1 MKKLINSFYALSAFV
16 LVSCGISAPAPIS
29 GISIQ
34 PSEDGYTLFIDGRA
48 TYIKGVGGTFRLED
62 ASANGANAFRTWGG
76 SVESIIAD
84 LEKAAAN
91 HMYVMQ
97 GIGMTQDSL
106 KYFDEEYRQK
116 CLDRARELAEAF
128 KNDTCLLAWG
138 IGNEINLGNAN
149 IGAAWTLVEEM
160 AQVIRSIDKR
170 HLLSTVISHSAAA
183 LDSVA
188 KYCPSLDYVGINSYG
203 DIKSLKEMVN
213 SSNYKGAFMV
223 TEWGPTGW
231 WETTKTAWEASI
243 EQTSEE
249 KRVVYEERYNNYI
262 AANPRCLGSFVF
274 LWGQKEERTP
284 TWFSMFAET
293 DVDGLPLK
301 GEKTPMV
308 EAMQRVWTGTELAQT
323 APVIQEHMTLNGQ
336 LGATDVKVLP
346 SQELTAEVKVMDKE
360 NDKLTFVWEMLKE
373 ATVLGFGGSH
383 EPRPDRVGEV
393 LTTDTPTL
401 VFKAPASGN
410 YRLYVYVLD
419 GTGFVAT
426 ENIPF
431 QVK

>member
-1 MKKLINSFYALSAFV
+1 MKKLLFMTAVTLLAA
-16 LVSCGISAPAPIS
+16 CASAPEQ
-29 GISIQ
+29 GISIRQ
-34 PSEDGYTLFIDGRA
+34 EGNGFQLYIDGQA
-48 TYIKGVGGTFRLED
+48 TYVKGVGGTFRLED

-76 SVESIIAD
+76 KIEGIKAD
-84 LEKAAAN
+84 CEKAAAN
-91 HMYVMQ
+91 HMLIMQ
-97 GIGMTQDSL
+97 GIGMTKDSL
-106 KYFDEEYRQK
+106 KYFDEAYRQE
-116 CLDRARELAEAF
+116 CLDNARQLAETF
-128 KNDTCLLAWG
+128 KDNPNILSWG

-160 AQVIRSIDKR
+160 AQIIKSIDTR
-170 HLLSTVISHSAAA
+170 HLVSTVISHSAEA

-203 DIKSLKEMVN
+203 DIKSLEQMVN
-213 SSNYKGAFMV
+213 NSAYKGAFMV

-231 WETTKTAWEASI
+231 WETDTTEWGAWI

-249 KRVVYEERYNNYI
+249 KRQVYEERYNNYI
-262 AANPRCLGSFVF
+262 LANPRCLGSFVF

-284 TWFSMFAET
+284 TWFSMFTET
-293 DVDGLPLK
+293 DVEGLPLK

-308 EAMQRVWTGTELAQT
+308 EAMQRVWTGSELAQT
-323 APVIQEHMTLNGQ
+323 APVLQQHITLNGQ
-336 LGATDVKVLP
+336 FAMANIRVEKGADITGAVDVV
-346 SQELTAEVKVMDKE
+346 DKE
-360 NDKLTFVWEMLKE
+360 GDKMTYVWEVLKE
-373 ATVLGFGGSH
+373 ATELGFGGSY

-393 LTTDTPTL
+393 LTTQEPQLTIS
-401 VFKAPASGN
+401 APIEFGN

-426 ENIPF
+426 DNIPF

>member
-1 MKKLINSFYALSAFV
+1 MKKLIFMAAAALFAACAST
-16 LVSCGISAPAPIS
+16 PET
-29 GISIQ
+29 GISIR
-34 PSEDGYTLFIDGRA
+34 PEGDGFKLYIDGQA

-76 SVESIIAD
+76 KIESIRENS
-84 LEKAAAN
+84 EKAAAN
-91 HMYVMQ
+91 GMLIMQ

-106 KYFDEEYRQK
+106 KYFDEEYRQH
-116 CLDRARELAEAF
+116 CLDNARELAQAF
-128 KNDTCLLAWG
+128 KDDPNILSWG

-160 AQVIRSIDKR
+160 AQIIKSIDTR
-170 HLLSTVISHSAAA
+170 HLVSTVISHSAEA

-203 DIKSLKEMVN
+203 DIKSLEKMVN
-213 SSNYKGAFMV
+213 NSAYKGAFMV

-231 WETTKTAWEASI
+231 WETDTTEWGAWI

-249 KRVVYEERYNNYI
+249 KRQVYEERYNNYI
-262 AANPRCLGSFVF
+262 LANPRCLGSFVF

-284 TWFSMFAET
+284 TWFSMFSET
-293 DVDGLPLK
+293 DVEGLPLK

-323 APVIQEHMTLNGQ
+323 APVLQQHITLNDQFAQANIRVGKGEEIT
-336 LGATDVKVLP
+336 GAVKV
-346 SQELTAEVKVMDKE
+346 TDKE
-360 NDKLTFVWEMLKE
+360 NDTLTYVWEVLKE

-383 EPRPDRVGEV
+383 EPRPDRIGEV
-393 LTTDTPTL
+393 LTTAEPQLTL
-401 VFKAPASGN
+401 KAPAEAGN

-419 GTGFVAT
+419 GTGFVST
-426 ENIPF
+426 DNIPF
-431 QVK
+431 QVQ